1 MQTLTLDNYK
11 PEEIKE
17 MSMIEI
23 TYELMKAQKQPFEFS
38 ELVKKVAEIREM
50 SEEEVMERVSYLYT
64 DLNIDGRFISLGDNR
79 WGLRTWYPYEQAE
92 EEVTQTVRR
101 KKAKKVDEDDLDV
114 ELDEDFDDFDEEV
127 DDEFEDLEDELDELV
142 SEEDESDEDFDLD
155 LDEDS
160 DEDEEDADIE
170 EEDFEEDEDDTL

>member
-1 MQTLTLDNYK
+1 MTLDNYK